1 MVTREPNGNGTA
13 AAPSPSARPVTMA
26 PGREKLGKSS
36 NAPSLQQLLREEELL
51 KKEDDYQ
58 NLVKSWQWGRV
69 LCLQR
74 EKQEEKRLV
83 KGCQNLRAGVAEELR
98 FANKA
103 LLMVR
108 RAALRYLL
116 HCEHLQHQRELNH
129 GGKSFYVERL

>member
-1 MVTREPNGNGTA
+1 MVTREPNGNRTA
-13 AAPSPSARPVTMA
+13 AAPEPSTCPVTMA

-36 NAPSLQQLLREEELL
+36 SAPSRQQLLREEELV
-51 KKEDDYQ
+51 KKEAAYE
-58 NLVKSWQWGRV
+58 NLVKSWEWGRV
-69 LCLQR
+69 LCVQR

-83 KGCQNLRAGVAEELR
+83 RGCQNLRAGVAEELS

-116 HCEHLQHQRELNH
+116 HCEHLQLQRELNH